1 MNPIKTFKKGGVH
14 PEENKL
20 SAELPIQ
27 DFPMPKQ
34 IIVPLGQCLGAP
46 AECIVNKGDRVLTGQ
61 LIGTAKGFISAN
73 VHSPATGT
81 VAKIDVVMDHTGY
94 YKPAVFIDVEPDQW
108 AEGII
113 ETDKLL
119 TDIKLDSKQI
129 IDKVKEC
136 GIVGMGGATFPTHV
150 KLMVPEG
157 KKAEYVIIN
166 AAECEPYL
174 TCDYRLLLEKT
185 QEFLMGVKILMK
197 AVNTN
202 KGIIGIEQNKM
213 RAIELL
219 DKTINEHKDLYAG
232 IEVQPLKTKYPQGGE
247 KQIIKAITGR
257 EVPSGKLP
265 IETGCVV
272 VNVASTYAVYEAV
285 QKNKP
290 LIERIVTVTG
300 KSVKN
305 PGNFRV
311 RFGTPAD
318 LLIEAAGGLPEDI
331 TDVINGGPMMG
342 KSVSVTNFPCIK
354 GTSGILL
361 MTLREAQDRRQTNC
375 IRCGRCAKACPMG
388 LQPFLLH
395 KVAKLNDFDETEK
408 NHVMDCIA
416 SNAVPASSPV
426 PPTSRCSTTSV
437 TARPRPVPSSRQ
449 EARNEF

>member
-46 AECIVNKGDRVLTGQ
+46 ADCIVNKGDHVLTGQ

-213 RAIELL
+213 KAIELL

-300 KSVKN
+300 KSVKK

-361 MTLREAQDRRQTNC
+361 MTLKEAQDRRQTNC
-375 IRCGRCAKACPMG
+375 IRCGRCAGACPMG

-395 KVAKLNDFDETEK
+395 KVAKQNNFDETEK
-408 NHVMDCIA
+408 NHIMDCIECG
-416 SNAVPASSPV
+416 SCEFTCPANIPLLDYIRYGKAK
-426 PPTSRCSTTSV
+426 TGAIIR
-437 TARPRPVPSSRQ
+437 
-449 EARNEF
+449 ARNQK

>member
-46 AECIVNKGDRVLTGQ
+46 ADCIVNKGDHVLTGQ

-113 ETDKLL
+113 ETDELL

-185 QEFLMGVKILMK
+185 QEFLMGVKILME

-213 RAIELL
+213 KAIELL

-247 KQIIKAITGR
+247 KQIIKAITDR

-272 VNVASTYAVYEAV
+272 VNVASTYAIYEAV

-300 KSVKN
+300 KSVKK

-342 KSVSVTNFPCIK
+342 KSVSVTNFPCMK

-361 MTLREAQDRRQTNC
+361 MTLKEAQDRRQTNC
-375 IRCGRCAKACPMG
+375 IRCGRCAGACPMG

-395 KVAKLNDFDETEK
+395 KVAKQNDFDETEK
-408 NHVMDCIA
+408 NHIMDCIECG
-416 SNAVPASSPV
+416 SCEFTCPANIPLLDYIRYGKAK
-426 PPTSRCSTTSV
+426 TGAIIR
-437 TARPRPVPSSRQ
+437 
-449 EARNEF
+449 ARNQK

>member
-1 MNPIKTFKKGGVH
+1 MNPIKTFPRGGVH

-20 SAELPIQ
+20 SAHLPIQ

-46 AECIVNKGDRVLTGQ
+46 AECIVKKGDRVLTGQ
-61 LIGTAKGFISAN
+61 LIGTAKGFVSAN

-81 VAKIDVVMDHTGY
+81 VAKVDVVMDHTGY
-94 YKPAVFIDVEPDQW
+94 YKPAVFIDREDQDEW
-108 AEGII
+108 IEGYID
-113 ETDKLL
+113 TDELL

-157 KKAEYVIIN
+157 KKAEYIIIN

-174 TCDYRLLLEKT
+174 TCDFRLLLEN
-185 QEFLMGVKILMK
+185 LMK
-197 AVNTN
+197 AVNTD
-202 KGIIGIEQNKM
+202 KGIIGIEENKM
-213 RAIELL
+213 EAIELL
-219 DKTINEHKDLYAG
+219 DKTINEHRDLYKG

-247 KQIIKAITGR
+247 KQLIKAVTGR

-272 VNVASTYAVYEAV
+272 VNVASTYAIYEAV

-300 KSVKN
+300 KSVKK

-318 LLIEAAGGLPEDI
+318 LLIEAAGGLPEGI

-361 MTLREAQDRRQTNC
+361 MTLNEAQDRRQTNC
-375 IRCGRCAKACPMG
+375 IRCGRCAMACPMG

-395 KVAKLNDFDETEK
+395 KLAKQNNFDETET
-408 NHVMDCIA
+408 NHIMDCIECG
-416 SNAVPASSPV
+416 SCEFTCPANIPLLDYIRYGKAK
-426 PPTSRCSTTSV
+426 TGAIIR
-437 TARPRPVPSSRQ
+437 
-449 EARNEF
+449 ARNQK

>member
-1 MNPIKTFKKGGVH
+1 MNPIKTFPKGGVH
-14 PEENKL
+14 PEGNKL
-20 SAELPIQ
+20 SAYRPIQ

-46 AECIVNKGDRVLTGQ
+46 AECIVNKGDHVLTGQ

-81 VAKIDVVMDHTGY
+81 VAKVDVVMDHTGY

-113 ETDKLL
+113 ETDALL

-185 QEFLMGVKILMK
+185 KEFLMGVKILMK

-213 RAIELL
+213 KAIELL

-300 KSVKN
+300 KSVKS

-408 NHVMDCIA
+408 NHIMDCIECG
-416 SNAVPASSPV
+416 SCEFTCPANIPLLDYIRYGKAK
-426 PPTSRCSTTSV
+426 TG
-437 TARPRPVPSSRQ
+437 AIIK
-449 EARNEF
+449 ARNQK

>member
-1 MNPIKTFKKGGVH
+1 MNPIKTFQKGGVH

-20 SAELPIQ
+20 SAHVPIQ

-34 IIVPLGQCLGAP
+34 IIVPHGQCLGAP
-46 AECIVNKGDRVLTGQ
+46 VECIIKKGDRVLTGQ
-61 LIGTAKGFISAN
+61 LIGTAKGFVSAN

-81 VAKIDVVMDHTGY
+81 VAKVDVVMDHTGY
-94 YKPAVFIDVEPDQW
+94 YKPAVFIDREDQDEW
-108 AEGII
+108 IEGYID
-113 ETDKLL
+113 TDELI

-157 KKAEYVIIN
+157 KKAEYIIIN

-174 TCDYRLLLEKT
+174 TCDFRLLLEKT
-185 QEFLMGVKILMK
+185 QEFLIGVKILMK
-197 AVNTN
+197 AVNTD
-202 KGIIGIEQNKM
+202 KGIIGIEENKM
-213 RAIELL
+213 EAIELL
-219 DKTINEHKDLYAG
+219 DKTINEHRDLYKG

-247 KQIIKAITGR
+247 KQLIKAVTGR

-272 VNVASTYAVYEAV
+272 VNVASTYAIYEAV

-300 KSVKN
+300 KSVKK

-318 LLIEAAGGLPEDI
+318 LLIEAAGGLPEGI

-361 MTLREAQDRRQTNC
+361 MTLNEAQDRRQTNC
-375 IRCGRCAKACPMG
+375 IRCGRCAMACPMG

-395 KVAKLNDFDETEK
+395 KLAKQNNFDETET
-408 NHVMDCIA
+408 NHIMDCIECG
-416 SNAVPASSPV
+416 SCEFTCPANIPLLDYIRYGKAK
-426 PPTSRCSTTSV
+426 TGAIIR
-437 TARPRPVPSSRQ
+437 
-449 EARNEF
+449 ARNQK

>member
-1 MNPIKTFKKGGVH
+1 MNPIKTFQKGGVH

-20 SAELPIQ
+20 SAHLPIQ

-46 AECIVNKGDRVLTGQ
+46 AECIVKKGDRVLTGQ
-61 LIGTAKGFISAN
+61 LIGTAKGFVSAN

-81 VAKIDVVMDHTGY
+81 VAKVDVVMDHTGY
-94 YKPAVFIDVEPDQW
+94 YKPAIFIDREDQDEW
-108 AEGII
+108 IEGYID
-113 ETDKLL
+113 TDELI

-157 KKAEYVIIN
+157 KKAEYIIIN

-174 TCDYRLLLEKT
+174 TCDFRLLLEKT
-185 QEFLMGVKILMK
+185 QEFLVGVKILMK
-197 AVNTN
+197 AVNTD
-202 KGIIGIEQNKM
+202 KGIIGIEENKM
-213 RAIELL
+213 EAIELL
-219 DKTINEHKDLYAG
+219 DKTINEHRDLYKG
-232 IEVQPLKTKYPQGGE
+232 IVVQPLKTKYPQGGE
-247 KQIIKAITGR
+247 KQLIKAVTGR

-272 VNVASTYAVYEAV
+272 VNVASTYAIYEAV

-300 KSVKN
+300 KSVKK

-318 LLIEAAGGLPEDI
+318 LLIEAAGGLPEGI

-361 MTLREAQDRRQTNC
+361 MTLNEAQDRRQTNC
-375 IRCGRCAKACPMG
+375 IRCGRCAMACPMG

-395 KVAKLNDFDETEK
+395 KLAKQNNFDETET
-408 NHVMDCIA
+408 NHIMDCIE
-416 SNAVPASSPV
+416 SGSCEFTCPANIPLLDYIRYGKAK
-426 PPTSRCSTTSV
+426 TGAIIR
-437 TARPRPVPSSRQ
+437 
-449 EARNEF
+449 ARNQK

>member
-46 AECIVNKGDRVLTGQ
+46 ADCIVNKGDHVLTGQ

-81 VAKIDVVMDHTGY
+81 VAKVDVVMDHTGY

-213 RAIELL
+213 KAIELL

-300 KSVKN
+300 KSVKK

-361 MTLREAQDRRQTNC
+361 MTLKEAQDRRQTNC
-375 IRCGRCAKACPMG
+375 IRCGRCAGACPMG

-395 KVAKLNDFDETEK
+395 KVAKQNNFDETEK
-408 NHVMDCIA
+408 NHIMDCIECG
-416 SNAVPASSPV
+416 SCEFTCPANIPLLDYIRYGKAK
-426 PPTSRCSTTSV
+426 TGAIIK
-437 TARPRPVPSSRQ
+437 ARSQ
-449 EARNEF
+449 K

>member
-46 AECIVNKGDRVLTGQ
+46 ADCIVNKGDHVLTGQ

-213 RAIELL
+213 KAIELL
-219 DKTINEHKDLYAG
+219 DKTVNEHKDLYAG

-300 KSVKN
+300 KSVKK

-361 MTLREAQDRRQTNC
+361 MTLKEAQDRRQTNC
-375 IRCGRCAKACPMG
+375 IRCGRCAGACPMG

-395 KVAKLNDFDETEK
+395 KVAKQNNFDETEK
-408 NHVMDCIA
+408 NHIMDCIECG
-416 SNAVPASSPV
+416 SCEFTCPANIPLLDYIRYGKAK
-426 PPTSRCSTTSV
+426 TGAIIR
-437 TARPRPVPSSRQ
+437 
-449 EARNEF
+449 ARNQK

>member
-20 SAELPIQ
+20 SADLPIQ

-46 AECIVNKGDRVLTGQ
+46 AECIVNKGDHVLTGQ

-81 VAKIDVVMDHTGY
+81 VAKVDVVMDHTGY

-113 ETDKLL
+113 ETDALL

-174 TCDYRLLLEKT
+174 TCDYRLLLEKN

-213 RAIELL
+213 KAIELL
-219 DKTINEHKDLYAG
+219 DKTINDHKDLYAG
-232 IEVQPLKTKYPQGGE
+232 IVVQPLKTKYPQGGE

-300 KSVKN
+300 KSVKS

-408 NHVMDCIA
+408 NHVMDCIECG
-416 SNAVPASSPV
+416 SCEFTCPANIPLLDYIRYGKAK
-426 PPTSRCSTTSV
+426 TGAIIK
-437 TARPRPVPSSRQ
+437 ARSQ
-449 EARNEF
+449 K

>member
-1 MNPIKTFKKGGVH
+1 MNPIKTFLKGGVH

-20 SAELPIQ
+20 SADLPIQ

-46 AECIVNKGDRVLTGQ
+46 ADCIVNKGDHVLTGQ

-81 VAKIDVVMDHTGY
+81 VAKVDVVMDHTGY

-108 AEGII
+108 VEDVI
-113 ETDKLL
+113 ETDELI

-197 AVNTN
+197 AVNTD
-202 KGIIGIEQNKM
+202 KGIIGIEVNKM
-213 RAIELL
+213 KAIELL

-361 MTLREAQDRRQTNC
+361 MTLKEAQDRRQTNC

-395 KVAKLNDFDETEK
+395 KLAKQNDFDETEK
-408 NHVMDCIA
+408 NHVMDCIECG
-416 SNAVPASSPV
+416 SCEFTCPANIPLLDYIRYGKAK
-426 PPTSRCSTTSV
+426 TGAIIR
-437 TARPRPVPSSRQ
+437 
-449 EARNEF
+449 ARNQK

>member
-20 SAELPIQ
+20 SAHQPIQ

-46 AECIVNKGDRVLTGQ
+46 ADCIVAKGDRVLTGQ

-81 VAKIDVVMDHTGY
+81 VAKVDVVMDHTGY
-94 YKPAVFIDVEPDQW
+94 YKPAVFINVEEKDEW

-113 ETDKLL
+113 ETDELL
-119 TDIKLDSKQI
+119 TDIKLDAKQI
-129 IDKVKEC
+129 IDKVKDC

-157 KKAEYVIIN
+157 KKAEYIIIN

-174 TCDYRLLLEKT
+174 TCDFRLLLEKT
-185 QEFLMGVKILMK
+185 QEFLVGVKILMK
-197 AVNTN
+197 AVGTD
-202 KGIIGIEQNKM
+202 KGIIGIETNKQE
-213 RAIELL
+213 AIELL
-219 DKTINEHKDLYAG
+219 DKTINAHRDLYNG

-247 KQIIKAITGR
+247 KQLIKAVTGR

-272 VNVASTYAVYEAV
+272 VNVASTYAIYEAV

-290 LIERIVTVTG
+290 LIERVVTVTG

-305 PGNFRV
+305 PCNLRV
-311 RFGTPAD
+311 RFGTPAN
-318 LLIEAAGGLPEDI
+318 LLIEAAGGLPDNI

-342 KSVSVTNFPCIK
+342 KSVSVTDFPVMK

-361 MTLREAQDRRQTNC
+361 MTLDEAQDRRVTNC
-375 IRCGRCAKACPMG
+375 IRCGRCAMACPMG

-395 KVAKLNDFDETEK
+395 KLAKQNDFDETEK
-408 NHVMDCIA
+408 NHVMDCIECG
-416 SNAVPASSPV
+416 SCEFTCPANIPLLDYIRYGKAK
-426 PPTSRCSTTSV
+426 TGAIIR
-437 TARPRPVPSSRQ
+437 
-449 EARNEF
+449 ARNQK

>member
-1 MNPIKTFKKGGVH
+1 MNPIKTFKMGGVH

-20 SAELPIQ
+20 SADKPIQ

-46 AECIVNKGDRVLTGQ
+46 AECIVNTGDRVLTGQ
-61 LIGTAKGFISAN
+61 LLGTAKGFISAN

-81 VAKIDVVMDHTGY
+81 VAKVDVVMDHTGY

-113 ETDKLL
+113 ETDALL

-197 AVNTN
+197 AVNTD
-202 KGIIGIEQNKM
+202 KGIIGIEENKM
-213 RAIELL
+213 KAIELL
-219 DKTINEHKDLYAG
+219 DKTINENKGLYAG

-318 LLIEAAGGLPEDI
+318 LLIEAAGGLPEGI

-342 KSVSVTNFPCIK
+342 KSVSITNFPCIK

-361 MTLREAQDRRQTNC
+361 MTLNEAQDRRQTNC
-375 IRCGRCAKACPMG
+375 IRCGRCAGACPMG

-395 KVAKLNDFDETEK
+395 KLAKQNDFDETEK
-408 NHVMDCIA
+408 NHIMDCIECG
-416 SNAVPASSPV
+416 SCEFTCPANIPLLDYIRYGKAK
-426 PPTSRCSTTSV
+426 TGAIIK
-437 TARPRPVPSSRQ
+437 ARSQ
-449 EARNEF
+449 K

>member
-1 MNPIKTFKKGGVH
+1 MNPIKTFPRGGVH

-20 SAELPIQ
+20 SAHLPIQ

-46 AECIVNKGDRVLTGQ
+46 ADCIVNKGDRVLTGQ
-61 LIGTAKGFISAN
+61 LIGTAKGFVSAN

-81 VAKIDVVMDHTGY
+81 VAKVDVVMDHTGY
-94 YKPAVFIDVEPDQW
+94 YKPAVFIDREEQDEWVEGVIQ
-108 AEGII
+108 
-113 ETDKLL
+113 TDELL
-119 TDIKLDSKQI
+119 TEIKLDSKQI
-129 IDKVKEC
+129 IDRVKDC

-157 KKAEYVIIN
+157 KKAEYIIIN

-174 TCDYRLLLEKT
+174 TCDFRLLLEKT

-197 AVNTN
+197 AVNTD
-202 KGIIGIEQNKM
+202 KGIIGIEANKM
-213 RAIELL
+213 EAIELL
-219 DKTINEHKDLYAG
+219 DKTINAHRDLYKG

-247 KQIIKAITGR
+247 KQLIKAVTGR

-272 VNVASTYAVYEAV
+272 VNVASTYAIYEAV

-300 KSVKN
+300 KSVKKPCN
-305 PGNFRV
+305 LRV
-311 RFGTPAD
+311 RFGTPAN
-318 LLIEAAGGLPEDI
+318 LLIEAAGGLPENI

-342 KSVSVTNFPCIK
+342 KSVSVTDFPCMK

-361 MTLREAQDRRQTNC
+361 MTLNEAQDRRQTNC
-375 IRCGRCAKACPMG
+375 IRCGRCAMACPMG

-395 KVAKLNDFDETEK
+395 KLAKQNNFDETET
-408 NHVMDCIA
+408 NHIMDCIECG
-416 SNAVPASSPV
+416 SCEFTCPANIPLLDYIRYGKAK
-426 PPTSRCSTTSV
+426 TGAIIR
-437 TARPRPVPSSRQ
+437 
-449 EARNEF
+449 ARNQK

>member
-1 MNPIKTFKKGGVH
+1 MNPIKTFQKGGVH

-20 SAELPIQ
+20 SADKPIQ

-46 AECIVNKGDRVLTGQ
+46 AECIVNKGDHVLTGQ

-113 ETDKLL
+113 ETNELL

-185 QEFLMGVKILMK
+185 QEFLIGVKILMK

-213 RAIELL
+213 KAIELL

-272 VNVASTYAVYEAV
+272 VNVASTYATYEAV

-318 LLIEAAGGLPEDI
+318 LLIEATGGLPEDI

-375 IRCGRCAKACPMG
+375 IRCGRCAIACPMG

-395 KVAKLNDFDETEK
+395 KLAKQNNFDETES
-408 NHVMDCIA
+408 NHIMDCIECG
-416 SNAVPASSPV
+416 SCEFTCPANIPLLDYIRYGKAK
-426 PPTSRCSTTSV
+426 TGAIIK
-437 TARPRPVPSSRQ
+437 ARSQ
-449 EARNEF
+449 K

>member
-46 AECIVNKGDRVLTGQ
+46 ADCIVNKGDHVLTGQ

-185 QEFLMGVKILMK
+185 QEFLIGVKILMK

-213 RAIELL
+213 KAIELL

-247 KQIIKAITGR
+247 KQIIKAITDR

-272 VNVASTYAVYEAV
+272 VNVASTYAIYEAV

-300 KSVKN
+300 KSVKK

-342 KSVSVTNFPCIK
+342 KSVSVTNFPCMK

-361 MTLREAQDRRQTNC
+361 MTLKEAQDRRQTNC
-375 IRCGRCAKACPMG
+375 IRCGRCAGACPMG

-395 KVAKLNDFDETEK
+395 KVAKQNDFDETEK
-408 NHVMDCIA
+408 NHIMDCIECG
-416 SNAVPASSPV
+416 SCEFTCPANIPLLDYIRYGKAK
-426 PPTSRCSTTSV
+426 TGAIIR
-437 TARPRPVPSSRQ
+437 
-449 EARNEF
+449 ARNQK

>member
-1 MNPIKTFKKGGVH
+1 MNPIKTFLKGGVH

-20 SAELPIQ
+20 SADLPIQ

-46 AECIVNKGDRVLTGQ
+46 ADCIVNKGDHVLTGQ

-113 ETDKLL
+113 ETDQLL

-197 AVNTN
+197 AVNTD
-202 KGIIGIEQNKM
+202 KGIIGIETNKM
-213 RAIELL
+213 KAIELL
-219 DKTINEHKDLYAG
+219 DKTINEHKDIYAG

-300 KSVKN
+300 KSVKK

-318 LLIEAAGGLPEDI
+318 LLIEAAGGLPEGI

-361 MTLREAQDRRQTNC
+361 MTLNEAQDRRQTNC
-375 IRCGRCAKACPMG
+375 IRCGRCAMACPMG

-395 KVAKLNDFDETEK
+395 KLAKQNNFDETES
-408 NHVMDCIA
+408 NHIMDCIECG
-416 SNAVPASSPV
+416 SCEFTCPANIPLLDYIRYGKAK
-426 PPTSRCSTTSV
+426 TGAIIR
-437 TARPRPVPSSRQ
+437 
-449 EARNEF
+449 ARNQK

>member
-1 MNPIKTFKKGGVH
+1 MKHGFFGGIHPDDGKRYSAASPIT
-14 PEENKL
+14 P
-20 SAELPIQ
+20 LPPPPQVVI
-27 DFPMPKQ
+27 PVSMH
-34 IIVPLGQCLGAP
+34 IGAP
-46 AECIVNKGDRVLTGQ
+46 CKPVVQKGDTVKMGQ
-61 LIGTAKGFISAN
+61 LIAETTGFVAAPI
-73 VHSPATGT
+73 HSSVSGT
-81 VAKIDVVMDHTGY
+81 VA
-94 YKPAVFIDVEPDQW
+94 AVEPRLHPNGQRVMSIVIDNDGLDTPDESIRSHREELEKDPH
-108 AEGII
+108 A
-113 ETDKLL
+113 LL
-119 TDIKLDSKQI
+119 EL
-129 IDKVKEC
+129 VKNG
-136 GIVGMGGATFPTHV
+136 GIVGMGGATFPTHI
-150 KLMVPEG
+150 KMMVPEG

-185 QEFLMGVKILMK
+185 MEFLVGVKIVMK
-197 AVNTN
+197 GVGTD
-202 KGIIGIEQNKM
+202 KGIIGIETNKM
-213 RAIELL
+213 PAIELL
-219 DKTINEHKDLYAG
+219 DKTIREHQDLFKG

-272 VNVASTYAVYEAV
+272 VNVASTFAIYEAV

-300 KSVKN
+300 KSVKK
-305 PGNFRV
+305 PSNFRC
-311 RFGTPAD
+311 RFGVPAD

-342 KSVSVTNFPCIK
+342 KSVSVTSFPTMK

-361 MTLREAQDRRQTNC
+361 MTRREAQDRHQTNC

-408 NHVMDCIA
+408 NHIMDCIECG
-416 SNAVPASSPV
+416 SCEFTCPANIPLLDYIRYGKAK
-426 PPTSRCSTTSV
+426 TGAIIR
-437 TARPRPVPSSRQ
+437 ARSQ
-449 EARNEF
+449 K

>member
-46 AECIVNKGDRVLTGQ
+46 ADCIVNKGDHVLTGQ

-213 RAIELL
+213 KAIELL
-219 DKTINEHKDLYAG
+219 DKTVNEHKDLYAG

-300 KSVKN
+300 KSVKK

-311 RFGTPAD
+311 RFGIPAD

-361 MTLREAQDRRQTNC
+361 MTLKEAQDRRQTNC
-375 IRCGRCAKACPMG
+375 IRCGRCAIACPMG

-395 KVAKLNDFDETEK
+395 KVAKQNNFDETEK
-408 NHVMDCIA
+408 NHIMDCIECG
-416 SNAVPASSPV
+416 SCEFTCPANIPLLDYIRYGKAK
-426 PPTSRCSTTSV
+426 TGAIIR
-437 TARPRPVPSSRQ
+437 
-449 EARNEF
+449 ARNQK

>member
-46 AECIVNKGDRVLTGQ
+46 ADCIVNKGDHVLTGQ

-157 KKAEYVIIN
+157 KKAEYIIIN

-197 AVNTN
+197 AVNTD

-213 RAIELL
+213 KAIELL

-300 KSVKN
+300 KSVKS

-361 MTLREAQDRRQTNC
+361 MTLKEAQDRRQTNC
-375 IRCGRCAKACPMG
+375 IRCGRCAGACPMG

-395 KVAKLNDFDETEK
+395 KLAKQNDFDETEK
-408 NHVMDCIA
+408 NHVMDCIECG
-416 SNAVPASSPV
+416 SCEFTCPANIPLLDYIRYGKAK
-426 PPTSRCSTTSV
+426 TGAIIK
-437 TARPRPVPSSRQ
+437 ARSQ
-449 EARNEF
+449 K

>member
-1 MNPIKTFKKGGVH
+1 MNPLKTFTRGGVH
-14 PEENKL
+14 PEENKI
-20 SAELPIQ
+20 SAHQPIQ

-34 IIVPLGQCLGAP
+34 LIVPLGQCLGAP

-61 LIGTAKGFISAN
+61 LIGTAKGFVSAN

-94 YKPAVFIDVEPDQW
+94 YKPAVFIDREEKDEW
-108 AEGII
+108 IEGYIDTN
-113 ETDKLL
+113 ELL

-157 KKAEYVIIN
+157 KKAEYIIIN

-174 TCDYRLLLEKT
+174 TCDFRLLLEKT

-197 AVNTN
+197 AVNTD
-202 KGIIGIEQNKM
+202 KGIIGIEENKM
-213 RAIELL
+213 EAVELL
-219 DKTINEHKDLYAG
+219 EKTINEHKDLYAG
-232 IEVQPLKTKYPQGGE
+232 ITVQPLKTKYPQGGE
-247 KQIIKAITGR
+247 KQLIQAITGR

-272 VNVASTYAVYEAV
+272 VNVASTYAIYEAV

-300 KSVKN
+300 KSVKK

-318 LLIEAAGGLPEDI
+318 LLIEAAGDLPEGI

-361 MTLREAQDRRQTNC
+361 MTLNEAQDRRQTNC
-375 IRCGRCAKACPMG
+375 IRCGRCAIACPMG

-395 KVAKLNDFDETEK
+395 KLAKQNNFDETET
-408 NHVMDCIA
+408 NHIMDCIECG
-416 SNAVPASSPV
+416 SCEFTCPANIPLLDYIRYGKAK
-426 PPTSRCSTTSV
+426 TGAIIR
-437 TARPRPVPSSRQ
+437 
-449 EARNEF
+449 ARNQK

>member
-1 MNPIKTFKKGGVH
+1 MNPIKTFPKGGVH

-20 SAELPIQ
+20 SAGKPIQ
-27 DFPMPKQ
+27 DFPLPKQ

-46 AECIVNKGDRVLTGQ
+46 ADCIVQKGDHVLTGQ
-61 LIGTAKGFISAN
+61 LIGTAKGFVSAN

-81 VAKIDVVMDHTGY
+81 VTKVDVVMDHTGY
-94 YKPAVFIDVEPDQW
+94 YKPAVFIDTEEDQW

-113 ETDKLL
+113 VTDELL
-119 TDIKLDSKQI
+119 TEIKLEPKQI

-150 KLMVPEG
+150 KLMIPEG
-157 KKAEYVIIN
+157 KKAEYIIIN

-174 TCDYRLLLEKT
+174 TCDNRLLLEKT

-197 AVNTN
+197 GVGTD
-202 KGIIGIEQNKM
+202 KGVIGIECNKM
-213 RAIELL
+213 DAIELL

-247 KQIIKAITGR
+247 KQLIKAVTGR

-272 VNVASTYAVYEAV
+272 VNVASTYAIYEAV

-300 KSVKN
+300 KSVKE

-311 RFGTPAD
+311 RFGTPAN
-318 LLIEAAGGLPEDI
+318 LLIEAVGGLPEGI

-342 KSVSVTNFPCIK
+342 KSVSVTDFPCIK

-361 MTLREAQDRRQTNC
+361 MTIKEAQDRHQTNC
-375 IRCGRCAKACPMG
+375 IRCGRCAMACPMG
-388 LQPFLLH
+388 LQPFLL
-395 KVAKLNDFDETEK
+395 KQLSKLNDFDETEK
-408 NHVMDCIA
+408 NNIMDCIECG
-416 SNAVPASSPV
+416 SCEFTCPANIPLLDYIRFGKAK
-426 PPTSRCSTTSV
+426 TGAIIRSRN
-437 TARPRPVPSSRQ
+437 Q
-449 EARNEF
+449 K

>member
-1 MNPIKTFKKGGVH
+1 MNPIKTFQKGGVH
-14 PEENKL
+14 PEESKL
-20 SAELPIQ
+20 SAHLPIQ

-46 AECIVNKGDRVLTGQ
+46 ADCIVKKGDRVLTGQ
-61 LIGTAKGFISAN
+61 LIGTAKGFVSAN

-81 VAKIDVVMDHTGY
+81 VAKVDVVMDHTGY
-94 YKPAVFIDVEPDQW
+94 YKPAVFIDREDQDEW
-108 AEGII
+108 IEGYID
-113 ETDKLL
+113 TDELI

-157 KKAEYVIIN
+157 KKAEYIIIN

-174 TCDYRLLLEKT
+174 TCDFRLLLEKT
-185 QEFLMGVKILMK
+185 QEFLVGVKILMK
-197 AVNTN
+197 AVNTD
-202 KGIIGIEQNKM
+202 KGIIGIEENKM
-213 RAIELL
+213 EAIELL
-219 DKTINEHKDLYAG
+219 DKTINEHRDLYKG
-232 IEVQPLKTKYPQGGE
+232 IVVQPLKTKYPQGGE
-247 KQIIKAITGR
+247 KQLIKAVTGR

-272 VNVASTYAVYEAV
+272 VNVASTYAIYEAV

-300 KSVKN
+300 KSVKK

-318 LLIEAAGGLPEDI
+318 LLIEAAGGLPEGI

-361 MTLREAQDRRQTNC
+361 MTLNEAQDRRQTNC
-375 IRCGRCAKACPMG
+375 IRCGRCAMACPMG

-395 KVAKLNDFDETEK
+395 KLAKQNNFDETET
-408 NHVMDCIA
+408 NHIMDCIECG
-416 SNAVPASSPV
+416 SCEFTCPANIPLLDYIRYGKAK
-426 PPTSRCSTTSV
+426 TGAIIR
-437 TARPRPVPSSRQ
+437 
-449 EARNEF
+449 ARNQK

>member
-20 SAELPIQ
+20 SADLPIQ

-46 AECIVNKGDRVLTGQ
+46 AECIVNKGDHVLTGQ

-81 VAKIDVVMDHTGY
+81 VAKVDVVMDHTGY

-213 RAIELL
+213 KAIELL

-318 LLIEAAGGLPEDI
+318 LLIEATGGLPEDI

-375 IRCGRCAKACPMG
+375 IRCGRCAIACPMG

-395 KVAKLNDFDETEK
+395 KLAKQNNFDETES
-408 NHVMDCIA
+408 NHIMDCIECG
-416 SNAVPASSPV
+416 SCEFTCPANIPLLDYIRYGKAK
-426 PPTSRCSTTSV
+426 TGAIIK
-437 TARPRPVPSSRQ
+437 ARSQ
-449 EARNEF
+449 K

>member
-1 MNPIKTFKKGGVH
+1 MNPLKTFPRGGVH

-20 SAELPIQ
+20 SAHQPIQ

-46 AECIVNKGDRVLTGQ
+46 ADCIVKKGDRVLTGQ
-61 LIGTAKGFISAN
+61 LIGTAKGFVSAN

-81 VAKIDVVMDHTGY
+81 VAKVDVVMDHTGY
-94 YKPAVFIDVEPDQW
+94 YKPAVFIDREDQDEW
-108 AEGII
+108 IEGYID
-113 ETDKLL
+113 TDELL

-157 KKAEYVIIN
+157 KKAEYIIIN

-174 TCDYRLLLEKT
+174 TCDFRLMLEKT
-185 QEFLMGVKILMK
+185 KEFLMGVKILMK
-197 AVNTN
+197 AVNTD
-202 KGIIGIEQNKM
+202 KGIIGIEANKM
-213 RAIELL
+213 EAVVLL
-219 DKTINEHKDLYAG
+219 EKTIFEHKDLYSG
-232 IEVQPLKTKYPQGGE
+232 ITVQPLVTKYPQGGE

-272 VNVASTYAVYEAV
+272 VNVASTYAIYEAV

-300 KSVKN
+300 KSVKK

-318 LLIEAAGGLPEDI
+318 LLIEAAGGLPEGI

-361 MTLREAQDRRQTNC
+361 MTLNEAQDRRQTNC
-375 IRCGRCAKACPMG
+375 IRCGRCAMACPMG

-395 KVAKLNDFDETEK
+395 KLAKQNNFDETET
-408 NHVMDCIA
+408 NHVMDCIECG
-416 SNAVPASSPV
+416 SCEFTCPANIPLLDYIRYGKAK
-426 PPTSRCSTTSV
+426 TGAIIR
-437 TARPRPVPSSRQ
+437 
-449 EARNEF
+449 ARNQK